1 MGRYVNPGNAGFA
14 RILADEYVDKT
25 GLIALVN
32 AVIGTPRG
40 LVCSTRPRRF
50 GKTFAAESLVAYYT
64 SGADSRELFEGLDI
78 SRDPS
83 FGEHLNAYNV
93 VRLDMTEFRGAADVS
108 AEVSRAI
115 IDDLRAEVP
124 THGIKGEDSV
134 GELTSTLADFVA
146 ATGRRFIFVIDEWD
160 APLRE
165 RRSKASQEDW
175 VFLLRTLFKNFTFT
189 ADAIAACYMTGIL
202 PIVRYG
208 TQSALSDF
216 REFTIL
222 RPSRYAP
229 YVGLTEAEVEDLAE
243 RHHMDMAELRRW
255 YDGYELPYVDK
266 GLNERRVV
274 RAYAPFSVMSAC
286 DRGEVGPYWT
296 SSEAFAA
303 LRTYIDLDFD
313 GLQQSIVQ
321 ALGGACVKVSTY
333 GFENSIHDVASRDD
347 ALTLLCHLGYLC
359 YDATTGT
366 AHVPN
371 EEVRAEL
378 RQAVAQSRHAE
389 VARIVRGSDMLL
401 RATWDMDE
409 EAVAKGIARAHDDG
423 CAPTFYNDEQALR
436 AVVKSAYIAAA
447 DHYATI
453 EELPSGR
460 GLADVVYLPRRGD
473 PAPALV
479 VELKWNRSPEAA
491 IAQVRERDYPA
502 VLRDFGGPILLVGI
516 TYERKSKRHV
526 CSIEEM
532 QGV

>member
-1 MGRYVNPGNAGFA
+1 MGMYVNPGNGGFA
-14 RILADEYVDKT
+14 GILSGEYVDKT

-32 AVIGTPRG
+32 AAIGTPSK

-64 SGADSRELFEGLDI
+64 CGADSRGLFEGLDI

-83 FGEHLNAYNV
+83 FERHLNAYNV
-93 VRLDMTEFRGAADVS
+93 VRLDMTEFRGAADVC

-115 IDDLRAEVP
+115 LADLRAEVP
-124 THGIKGEDSV
+124 AAGAGNE
-134 GELTSTLADFVA
+134 GGFNELKSSLADFVA
-146 ATGRRFIFVIDEWD
+146 ATGRKLVFVIDEWD

-165 RRSKASQEDW
+165 RRSKESQEDW
-175 VFLLRTLFKNFTFT
+175 VFMLRTLFKNFTFT

-216 REFTIL
+216 DEYTVL
-222 RPSRYAP
+222 APGAYAP
-229 YVGLTEAEVEDLAE
+229 YVGFTEEEVEALAE
-243 RHHMDMAELRRW
+243 RNGVDMAGLRRW
-255 YDGYELPYVDK
+255 YDGYELPWVDK
-266 GLNERRVV
+266 ATHERRVE
-274 RAYAPFSVMSAC
+274 RAYAPYSVMRAC
-286 DRGEVGPYWT
+286 ARGEVGPYWT
-296 SSEAFAA
+296 SSEAFSA

-321 ALGGACVKVSTY
+321 ALGGARVQVSTY
-333 GFENSIHDVASRDD
+333 GFENSIHDVESRDD

-359 YDATTGT
+359 YDAATST
-366 AHVPN
+366 ARVPN

-389 VARIVRGSDMLL
+389 VARIVRESDALL

-409 EAVAKGIARAHDDG
+409 GAVAEAVSRAHDDG
-423 CAPTFYNDEQALR
+423 CAPVYYNDEQALR

-479 VELKWNRSPEAA
+479 VELKWDRSPEAA
-491 IAQVRERDYPA
+491 IAQVRDRDYPA
-502 VLRDFGGPILLVGI
+502 VLRGWGGPIRLVGI
-516 TYERKSKRHV
+516 TYERKSKHHT
-526 CSIEEM
+526 CIIEEA
-532 QGV
+532 